1 MNGVVN
7 HDESSAYDGVA
18 DDYEVARPGYP
29 ADVFDT
35 IEHYGDFNEP
45 PRVVEV
51 GSGTGQAT
59 RQMTARGWTVHGI
72 EPGPR
77 LAETA
82 RTHVPCPN
90 TRFEVTRFEDAVL
103 TESSFDLVAAATS
116 WHWVE
121 TDIGYRKAHSLL
133 KPSGKIAL
141 FWNAHVPHTTNPAR
155 EPIRDAYLDVA
166 PELADLAPLTPDR
179 LDYDPEHE
187 IRTSGYFD
195 LIERHVFDFEW
206 RIQSTGS
213 SGSSTPTP
221 AIMRSILADVRCSIV
236 VCESQQTI
244 SSQAQSP
251 SRTRLCSCSER
262 DGDNPRITTSHLTG
276 DGRANRHL
284 RAGALSGRGSG
295 A

>member
-59 RQMTARGWTVHGI
+59 RQMAARGWTVHGI

-82 RTHVPCPN
+82 RAHVSSPN

-133 KPSGKIAL
+133 KPSGTIAL
-141 FWNAHVPHTTNPAR
+141 FWNAHVPHTTNPAW
-155 EPIRDAYLDVA
+155 EPIRDAYLGVA

-179 LDYDPEHE
+179 PDYDPEHE

-195 LIERHVFDFEW
+195 LIERHVFNFDVAYPIDRFLRLIDTYASHHALDPRRRSLLHERL
-206 RIQSTGS
+206 RI
-213 SGSSTPTP
+213 
-221 AIMRSILADVRCSIV
+221 AAD
-236 VCESQQTI
+236 
-244 SSQAQSP
+244 
-251 SRTRLCSCSER
+251 
-262 DGDNPRITTSHLTG
+262 DH
-276 DGRANRHL
+276 
-284 RAGALSGRGSG
+284 LSGTVTKPYETLLLLGTRR
-295 A
+295 

>member
-7 HDESSAYDGVA
+7 HDESSAYDGDA

-166 PELADLAPLTPDR
+166 PELADPRTPDPRPPR
-179 LDYDPEHE
+179 LRP
-187 IRTSGYFD
+187 
-195 LIERHVFDFEW
+195 
-206 RIQSTGS
+206 
-213 SGSSTPTP
+213 
-221 AIMRSILADVRCSIV
+221 
-236 VCESQQTI
+236 
-244 SSQAQSP
+244 
-251 SRTRLCSCSER
+251 RTRDTNER
-262 DGDNPRITTSHLTG
+262 LLRPHQTPRLRLRVAYPIDRFLRLIDTYASHHAL
-276 DGRANRHL
+276 DPRRRSLLHSRL
-284 RAGALSGRGSG
+284 RIAADDQLSGTVTKPYETLLLLGTRR
-295 A
+295 